1 MDQPNRQR
9 VSWLRL
15 QRTATALAFCLAAG
29 FTANTLTAQDAPAA
43 PAAQS
48 ASAAAPASSNATQVP
63 AHSSKWDYPKAIT
76 PKDGQQVYIVQ
87 KGDTLWDL
95 SNKFLSNPYA
105 WPQIWELNQWIK
117 DPHWIYPGDPL
128 VIDAGRG
135 AQGATPEAVAG
146 AEPIRLDLNAL
157 RRPELAYSISDFVQQ
172 PFIAPQG
179 GDAWFKANGAFQIT
193 GKKDDG
199 KSILGDGDVVYLNA
213 GDAQGVRQGDRFLII
228 QTVQDK
234 LRHPDTHKV
243 MGDVLEQVGILRVD
257 HLTPNGAVATIE
269 RSMNIVE
276 VGDHITRF
284 TEPSDMNLE
293 LRKDTDEPVKLQDP
307 VMEVVYTR
315 DHNKLNGFGAQV
327 VVDRGS
333 NDGLKVGDVLLLA
346 RTNDWPGGAGKKD
359 TEHFAHYL
367 GQVIVVRADAA
378 TATCRVVRSQEE
390 VLVGDKL
397 TR

>member
-9 VSWLRL
+9 MSWLRF
-15 QRTATALAFCLAAG
+15 QRTMTALAFCVAAG
-29 FTANTLTAQDAPAA
+29 FAANTLTAQDAPAA
-43 PAAQS
+43 AQT
-48 ASAAAPASSNATQVP
+48 SAAAPASDAPQVA
-63 AHSSKWDYPKAIT
+63 AHFSKWDYPKTVT

-95 SNKFLSNPYA
+95 SGKFLNNTYA

-128 VIDAGRG
+128 LIDAGRG
-135 AQGATPEAVAG
+135 AQGATPENVAG
-146 AEPIRLDLNAL
+146 AQPMQLDINAL
-157 RRPELAYSISDFVQQ
+157 RRPELGYSIADFVQQ

-199 KSILGDGDVVYLNA
+199 KSILGDGDTVYLNA
-213 GDAQGVRQGDRFLII
+213 GDAQGVRQGDRFVII
-228 QTVQDK
+228 QTVQAK
-234 LRHPDTHKV
+234 LKHPETGKA

-257 HLTPNGAVATIE
+257 HVTPNGAVAVIE
-269 RSMNIVE
+269 RSMDTVE

-284 TEPSDMNLE
+284 TEPSDIKLE

-307 VMEVVYTR
+307 LAEIVYTR
-315 DHNKLNGFGAQV
+315 DDHKLNGFSTQV

-333 NDGLKVGDVLLLA
+333 NDGLKVGDILLLS
-346 RTNDWPGGAGKKD
+346 RTNNWPGAGGEKKD
-359 TEHFAHYL
+359 SEHFAHYL
-367 GQVIVVRADAA
+367 GQAMVIRADAA
-378 TATCRVVRSQEE
+378 TATCRVLRASQE
-390 VLVGDKL
+390 VLVGDKM